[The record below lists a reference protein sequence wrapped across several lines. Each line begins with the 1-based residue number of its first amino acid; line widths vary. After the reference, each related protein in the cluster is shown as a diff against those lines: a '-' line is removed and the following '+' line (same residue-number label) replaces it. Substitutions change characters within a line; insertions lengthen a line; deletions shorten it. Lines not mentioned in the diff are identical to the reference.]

1 MMHHIHNVRTDS
13 SNKHYFPTLALT
25 HQINNVMFWREKKKV
40 VKILG
45 QTFLSPNNVAYR
57 ETFWLLSLSFVSPNI
72 LSFVFWLLSLQTL
85 HIVKTFPIFNHSH
98 YNPLSWHGV
107 PILLAKT
114 CFLRPIIL
122 WSWSERGMLKIMIH
136 TKECLDWVAPCVFLH
151 SEGPKPTHASTQL
164 IQNRKKML
172 MRYFFLS
179 KGWNPNKNLPCCLF
193 SVKEPLRLHIPSF
206 DAVF

>member
-1 MMHHIHNVRTDS
+1 MLHI
-13 SNKHYFPTLALT
+13 
-25 HQINNVMFWREKKKV
+25 
-40 VKILG
+40 VKPFDFCLC
-45 QTFLSPNNVAYR
+45 
-57 ETFWLLSLSFVSPNI
+57 LLSLQTFCL

-172 MRYFFLS
+172 MRYFFFCQKAETQIRICLAAFFLS
-179 KGWNPNKNLPCCLF
+179 KSLSDCTSLVLTQCFNVSGQVLEMEILTSFLF
-193 SVKEPLRLHIPSF
+193 TAFFFKKRLLIF
-206 DAVF
+206 F